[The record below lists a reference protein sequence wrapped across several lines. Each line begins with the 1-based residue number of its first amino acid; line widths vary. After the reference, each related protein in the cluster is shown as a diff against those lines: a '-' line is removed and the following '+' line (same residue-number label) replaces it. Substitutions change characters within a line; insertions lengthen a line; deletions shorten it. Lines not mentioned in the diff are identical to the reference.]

1 MKGTVEAVF
10 QDGVLKPVQPL
21 ELSEGDRVRL
31 TVERITQAGSDEILK
46 LARQV
51 YEGLIGGCR
60 PQTAPRSSRSWRESP
75 SYASDATSTRVASA
89 SWA

>member
-10 QDGVLKPVQPL
+10 QDGVLRPAQPL

-31 TVERITQAGSDEILK
+31 TIERVTQASPDEILR

-51 YEGLIGGCR
+51 YEGLSQKDIADIEEMAR
-60 PQTAPRSSRSWRESP
+60 HRALFLDVRS
-75 SYASDATSTRVASA
+75 
-89 SWA
+89 

>member
-10 QDGVLKPVQPL
+10 QDGVFRPVQPL

-31 TVERITQAGSDEILK
+31 TIERVTQTSPDEILR

-51 YEGLIGGCR
+51 YEGLSQKDIDEIEEMAR
-60 PQTAPRSSRSWRESP
+60 HRALFNHVRS
-75 SYASDATSTRVASA
+75 
-89 SWA
+89 